1 MILSKIFLKVT
12 SKLREDEIEMKKTLL
27 WILILVL
34 SISIVGVFSLSG
46 CKEEAA
52 PSEEVSEEE
61 EAAPSE
67 EGSKEFLIG
76 VANFVLT
83 APYFIAMSD
92 AIVEEAA
99 YFKNIEVI
107 TTDAEGG
114 AEKLTSDIEDM
125 IAKGADG
132 IITNAGPIEALPAG
146 LDAIEAAGI
155 PVVMLDRKL
164 EGGNYT
170 SWIGPD
176 NFQIGVQDGEYIVEE
191 LGGEGFLVIIRG
203 GPADNTIGLARTNGV
218 LSVVE
223 DSNIE
228 YVMAPDFGNWSEDG
242 GFTVM
247 EDMLAK
253 YDEID
258 AVFCENDSMGLGAQK
273 AIEDA
278 GRSNEMFIC
287 GVDGQKE
294 ALKAI
299 MDGTNFECTGKN
311 DSDEIG
317 RMGFY
322 RMMAILAGAIPE
334 KDTVLPS
341 PKITIENAARY
352 YDPDALF

>member
-1 MILSKIFLKVT
+1 MS
-12 SKLREDEIEMKKTLL
+12 M
-27 WILILVL
+27 
-34 SISIVGVFSLSG
+34 VGVFSLAG
-46 CKEEAA
+46 CKGEAA
-52 PSEEVSEEE
+52 EE
-61 EAAPSE
+61 EAAEE
-67 EGSKEFLIG
+67 EGAKEFTIG

-92 AIVEEAA
+92 AVVEEAA
-99 YFKNIEVI
+99 YFENIEVL

-114 AEKLTSDIEDM
+114 AEKLTSDVEDM
-125 IAKGADG
+125 IARGADG

-170 SWIGPD
+170 SWMGPD
-176 NFQIGVQDGEYIVEE
+176 NYQIGVQDGEYIVDK
-191 LGGEGFLVIIRG
+191 LGGEGFLLIIRG

-218 LSVVE
+218 LSVI
-223 DSNIE
+223 DTSNIVYE
-228 YVMAPDFGNWSEDG
+228 MAPDFGGWSEDG
-242 GFTVM
+242 GFTIM
-247 EDMLAK
+247 EDMLAL
-253 YDEID
+253 YDNID
-258 AVFCENDSMGLGAQK
+258 VVFCENDSMALGAQK

-278 GRSNEMFIC
+278 GRSDEMFLC

-317 RMGFY
+317 RAGFY
-322 RMMAILAGAIPE
+322 RLMAILAGAIPE
-334 KDTVLPS
+334 KDSVLDS

-352 YDPDALF
+352 YNPDSLF